1 MKFMLHNSS
10 CIFWVK
16 DVWGEV
22 GLLEFIIA
30 LSKSLY
36 NFWSETLGLDN
47 NKHFNNLI
55 VEIVE
60 KNKTIGYLFAF

>member
-1 MKFMLHNSS
+1 MR
-10 CIFWVK
+10 
-16 DVWGEV
+16 GEV

-30 LSKSLY
+30 LSKSLC

-60 KNKTIGYLFAF
+60 RNKTIGYLFAF